1 MGTVCPC
8 QIPEPRFLHKNPL
21 KSYRH
26 VCSFGYTFK
35 KVFISNCSGLSEKC
49 LPWALSSIWTPDPQL
64 AELFGLWNFETGAFL
79 VVHPWWQALKIY
91 CPDLLPTSLIYGLLW
106 KVVSLLFMILFS
118 LWRKLD
124 EGVLF
129 VPIIVKTQRMER
141 GKLTTSHKM
150 ALLCRRS
157 PSVCGL
163 GEDAVFQHRGQKTD
177 ISLKDKENI
186 LGVCMLQTFHKVKVV
201 FITDSKITLE
211 QSSNSLLGK

>member
-1 MGTVCPC
+1 M
-8 QIPEPRFLHKNPL
+8 L
-21 KSYRH
+21 
-26 VCSFGYTFK
+26 
-35 KVFISNCSGLSEKC
+35 
-49 LPWALSSIWTPDPQL
+49 
-64 AELFGLWNFETGAFL
+64 
-79 VVHPWWQALKIY
+79 
-91 CPDLLPTSLIYGLLW
+91 
-106 KVVSLLFMILFS
+106 
-118 LWRKLD
+118 
-124 EGVLF
+124 
-129 VPIIVKTQRMER
+129 IIVKTQRMER